1 MLKKYAV
8 FMLIILTF
16 FTLSLFAQEDIV
28 TEQAE
33 YIAKLADFNV
43 LIDGIEPLTGSPIL
57 TVDDKIYF
65 PLSGSIADQ
74 LCIETNARTISSSLG
89 LRIHWEQLGLNKSN
103 EEKLSL
109 KITTDIPVTE
119 EKKLLLKE
127 KLVGISRVKEI
138 VGQLSLGMDVNDV
151 RKIITEEPYLNMS
164 SRHCTTYRFA
174 GEEELVLDYKD
185 FTGKLESAYSTS
197 DFGLSP
203 EEYKEYPAKNSDI
216 PLLVNGKEF
225 FTTNPVILANYYLVY
240 ISLADLEKMLDIKS
254 DFNEEENLLNITT
267 KQEAK

>member
-1 MLKKYAV
+1 
-8 FMLIILTF
+8 MLIILTF
-16 FTLSLFAQEDIV
+16 LTLSLFAQEGIV

-33 YIAKLADFNV
+33 YTAKVADFNV
-43 LIDGIEPLTGSPIL
+43 LIDGIELLTGSPIL
-57 TVDDKIYF
+57 TVDDKIYL

-74 LCIETNARTISSSLG
+74 LWIEINGGNTLLSLVREVA
-89 LRIHWEQLGLNKSN
+89 LRQFRLDRSN

-119 EKKLLLKE
+119 EKKLLLEE
-127 KLVGISRVKEI
+127 KRIGVSRVKEI
-138 VGQLSLGMDVNDV
+138 IGQLSVGMDVFEV
-151 RKIITEEPYLNMS
+151 EKIITEDPYWGLS
-164 SRHCTTYRFA
+164 SRHCIIYKFA

-185 FTGKLESAYSTS
+185 FTGKLESAY
-197 DFGLSP
+197 FGLSP

-216 PLLVNGKEF
+216 PLLVDGEEF
-225 FTTNPVILANYYLVY
+225 LTANPVILANYYLVY
-240 ISLADLEKMLDIKS
+240 ISLADLEKMLGIKS